1 MIFEKSKVKKILVIK
16 PAAIG
21 DVLLCTPVIENLR
34 HNFPEAQI
42 IFLTQKYCKEVLTG
56 NPFLNRILT
65 YDLKLDS
72 GWCLIRNI
80 RKQKYDLVIDLFGNP
95 RTAIITFFSRA
106 KYRVGYRF
114 NWRALAYNIKI
125 KPRSAFVHNIEF
137 NLDSL
142 RKLGLEIVQS
152 SPHFYLNGIHE
163 EFAEEFFRSNGLDE
177 CEVIGIN
184 PCGTWPTKVWG
195 MGKFAALGSRL
206 ASEYKILLFWG
217 NAQER
222 KVAESIKQKIGE
234 NALLIPEVDIKYMG
248 ALLTKCRAFLTNDTG
263 PMHIAWSLGVNTAA
277 IFGPTNSKLQGPL
290 SENSVIISNESLN
303 CLGCNLTKIEECPYQ
318 HKCMMELDVDYVYLK
333 LTELLKVNKPILKSA
348 DRAN

>member
-1 MIFEKSKVKKILVIK
+1 MVFNKRKVKKILVIK

-34 HNFPEAQI
+34 HNFPEARI
-42 IFLTQKYCKEVLTG
+42 VFLTQKYCKEVLTG

-95 RTAIITFFSRA
+95 RTAIITFCSRA
-106 KYRVGYRF
+106 RYRVGYRF
-114 NWRALAYNIKI
+114 NWRALAYNLKI
-125 KPRSAFVHNIEF
+125 TPRGATVHNVEF

-152 SPHFYLNGIHE
+152 SPKFYLNEIQE
-163 EFAEEFFRSNGLDE
+163 EFADEFFSSSGLDGK
-177 CEVIGIN
+177 EVIGIN

-195 MGKFAALGSRL
+195 ADKFAALGSRL

-217 NAQER
+217 GRDER
-222 KVAESIKQKIGE
+222 IVAESIKQKIGE

-248 ALLTKCRAFLTNDTG
+248 GLLKKCRAFITNDTG
-263 PMHIAWSLGVNTAA
+263 PMHIAWSLGVNTEA

-290 SENSVIISNESLN
+290 SENSVVISNESLS
-303 CLGCNLTKIEECPYQ
+303 CLGCNLTKIEECPYG
-318 HKCMMELDVDYVYLK
+318 HKCMKELSPDHVYLK
-333 LTELLKVNKPILKSA
+333 LMELLSNNKTG
-348 DRAN
+348 N